1 MIASIYL
8 LLLAVGLVSTGL
20 VLVAAAGAGDGGRVP
35 IGPRAQIVVSAASL
49 IVWGV
54 LVTAGTNI
62 EVYSGGTVATRSYGS
77 LQYLAG
83 GGAVVA
89 LIALV
94 QSSLIEL
101 RQQSKSMRL

>member
-1 MIASIYL
+1 MILSVYL

-20 VLVAAAGAGDGGRVP
+20 VLVAAAGAGDGGRAP
-35 IGPRAQIVVSAASL
+35 IGPRAQIVVSTASL
-49 IVWGV
+49 IVWGL

-62 EVYSGGTVATRSYGS
+62 EVYSGGSVVTRGYDS

-94 QSSLIEL
+94 QSTLTEL